1 MKEINLT
8 TEIKTEPNIGNRFVA
23 GLIDFIIVYGFLIF
37 LFITIGEPDSE
48 GGYSINGA
56 PAFIPIIFWFAIIVG
71 MECFVGATIG
81 NLIIGLKPV
90 PIDGKERKLNFS
102 ESFKRHF
109 LDSLD
114 FSPIGYLVIKN
125 TEKNQRIGDL
135 WAKTIVVKAKK
146 EGK

>member
-1 MKEINLT
+1 MNELGQTKQ
-8 TEIKTEPNIGNRFVA
+8 IKTEANIGNRFVA

-37 LFITIGEPDSE
+37 LFITIGEPNNE

-56 PAFIPIIFWFAIIVG
+56 PALIPIIFWFAIIVG
-71 MECFVGATIG
+71 MECTVGATIG

-90 PIDGKERKLNFS
+90 PIDEKERKLTFG

-109 LDSLD
+109 LDSID

-135 WAKTIVVKAKK
+135 WAKTIVVKTKS
-146 EGK
+146 

>member
-1 MKEINLT
+1 MNELKQT
-8 TEIKTEPNIGNRFVA
+8 TKIKTEANIGNRFVA

-37 LFITIGEPDSE
+37 LFITIGEPNHE

-56 PAFIPIIFWFAIIVG
+56 PAFIPIIFWFVIIVG
-71 MECFVGATIG
+71 MECTVGATIG
-81 NLIIGLKPV
+81 NLIIGLKPI
-90 PIDGKERKLNFS
+90 PIDEKERKLTFG

-135 WAKTIVVKAKK
+135 WAKTIVVKTKP

>member
-1 MKEINLT
+1 MNELKQT
-8 TEIKTEPNIGNRFVA
+8 TKIKTEANIGNRFVA

-37 LFITIGEPDSE
+37 LFITIGEPNDE

-56 PAFIPIIFWFAIIVG
+56 PAFIPIIFWFVIIVG
-71 MECFVGATIG
+71 MECTVGATIG
-81 NLIIGLKPV
+81 NLIIGLKPI
-90 PIDGKERKLNFS
+90 PIDEKERKLTFG

-135 WAKTIVVKAKK
+135 WAKTIVVKTKP

>member
-1 MKEINLT
+1 MNK
-8 TEIKTEPNIGNRFVA
+8 IKTEPNIGDRFVA
-23 GLIDFIIVYGFLIF
+23 GLIDFIIVYGFLVF
-37 LFITIGEPDSE
+37 LFIAIGESNPE

-56 PAFIPIIFWFAIIVG
+56 PGFIPIIFWFVIIVG
-71 MECFVGATIG
+71 MECTVGATIG
-81 NLIIGLKPV
+81 NLIIGLKPI
-90 PIDGKERKLNFS
+90 PIDGKERKLTFG

-114 FSPIGYLVIKN
+114 FSPVGYLLIKT

-135 WAKTIVVKAKK
+135 WAKTIVIKTKQ